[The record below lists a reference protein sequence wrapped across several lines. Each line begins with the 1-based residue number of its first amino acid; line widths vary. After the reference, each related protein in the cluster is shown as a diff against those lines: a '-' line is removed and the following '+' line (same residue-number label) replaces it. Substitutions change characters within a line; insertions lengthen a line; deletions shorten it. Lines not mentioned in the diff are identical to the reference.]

1 MRLAALFALCTPLMA
16 ADSPADHF
24 EKSIRP
30 LFAAKCQSCH
40 GAKAKMGGLNV
51 TDESVRQF
59 VTPGKPEASR
69 LYIALTYADKYKMP
83 PTGKLGDDEIAAFR
97 VWIEQG
103 AWLPESKPALTGTIT
118 PGQRKHW
125 AFQPVVRSEPPAGK
139 AGAWVRNPID
149 AFILAKLE
157 EKGLTPAAPVQKVTL
172 LRRVT
177 YDLTGLPPTPAE
189 LDAFL
194 KDDSP
199 RAFEKV
205 VDRLLSTPQY
215 GERWGRHW
223 LDVARY
229 ADSTGMDE
237 DHMYP
242 HAWRFRDY
250 VVDAFNRDLP
260 YDRFIVEQLAG
271 DLLPQPVH
279 VATGFLALGPKP
291 LAQQDR
297 VKMIYDVVDEQID
310 VTSKAFLGLTLACA
324 RCHDH
329 KFDPLLTSDYY
340 AMAGMFA
347 STKNF
352 RDLGRPGAVSYLHYT
367 PLDPAAYARW
377 QRHRETMW
385 GKRMEM
391 EETLAEDKSLRGEV
405 ASYMVAAW
413 RAVHEGKVSGGLD
426 RAVLAKWI
434 CYLDPANGEQKH
446 LRDYYAAT
454 ADTIDEVAARYQ
466 KTYQASAERFDE
478 RLARWRKRY
487 KEDAARG
494 RDLQPRPE
502 PDPLEH
508 PFFAGVVSK
517 DGPFGGVE
525 GPRVTALRK
534 EWIRLEET
542 VPDEP
547 AMASG
552 VVDGEIADQR
562 IFVRGDHHNPGGPA
576 PKRFPL
582 VLSKSQDLPA
592 ITGSGR
598 LQLARFIASPDNPLT
613 ARVMVNRIWQWH
625 FGEALVRTPSN
636 WGATGEKPTHPELLD
651 YLASRFI
658 ESGWS
663 IKAMHRLIL
672 ASNAYRMST
681 VASRGAREIDP
692 ANRLWS
698 RFNRQRLSVEQIRDS
713 MLAFDGSLDRTFGG
727 SLLTEGRRGGRA
739 LKADQVVRRTL
750 YLPVRRGS
758 IHTVLAAFD
767 FGDATTSSEGRT
779 RTNVAPQAL
788 FIMNSEYVRGHA
800 LGIARQLLADSA
812 LADAQRIDRLY
823 RLVLSRPA
831 SPSETDQAL
840 TYVSSLMTKL
850 GTDGSRLVSWQS
862 LCHALIAANEFIY
875 LE

>member
-1 MRLAALFALCTPLMA
+1 MRLAVLLALCAPLVA

-24 EKSIRP
+24 EKTIRP

-51 TDESVRQF
+51 TDASVRQF

-69 LYIALTYADKYKMP
+69 LYIALTYAEKYKMP
-83 PTGKLGDDEIAAFR
+83 PTGKLAGDEIAAFR
-97 VWIEQG
+97 LWIEQG
-103 AWLPESKPALTGTIT
+103 AWLPESKPSLTGRIT

-125 AFQPVVRSEPPAGK
+125 AFQPIARSEPPAVK
-139 AGAWVRNPID
+139 AAAWVRNPID

-157 EKGLTPAAPVQKVTL
+157 EKGLAPAAPAAKETL
-172 LRRVT
+172 IRRVT
-177 YDLTGLPPTPAE
+177 YDLTGLPPAPAE
-189 LDAFL
+189 LEAFL
-194 KDDSP
+194 QDDSP
-199 RAFEKV
+199 RAFERV
-205 VDRLLSTPQY
+205 VDRLLSVPQY

-237 DHMYP
+237 DHIYP

-310 VTSKAFLGLTLACA
+310 VTSKAFLGLTLSCA

-340 AMAGMFA
+340 SMAGIFA

-352 RDLGRPGAVSYLHYT
+352 RELGRPGSVSYVHYT
-367 PLDPAAYARW
+367 PLDQAAYDRW
-377 QRHRETMW
+377 QRHREAMW
-385 GKRMEM
+385 AKRMKM
-391 EETLAEDKSLRGEV
+391 EEALAEDKSLRFEV
-405 ASYMVAAW
+405 APYMVAAW
-413 RAVHEGKVSGGLD
+413 RAVHEGKVAGGLD
-426 RAVLAKWI
+426 RAVLSKWI
-434 CYLDPANGEQKH
+434 CHLDPANGEKKH
-446 LRDYYAAT
+446 LREFHAAT
-454 ADTIDEVAARYQ
+454 SDTIEEIAGRYQ
-466 KTYQASAERFDE
+466 QAFKTSAERFDDL
-478 RLARWRKRY
+478 LARWRKRY

-494 RDLQPRPE
+494 LDLRPRPE
-502 PDPLEH
+502 PDPVEH
-508 PFFAGVVSK
+508 PFFADVMSK
-517 DGPFGGVE
+517 DGPFGRAESPKAAV
-525 GPRVTALRK
+525 LRR
-534 EWIRLEET
+534 EWNRLEET
-542 VPDEP
+542 VPEEP
-547 AMASG
+547 AMASA
-552 VVDGEIADQR
+552 VVDGEVVEQR
-562 IFVRGDHHNPGGPA
+562 VFVRGDHHNPGSPA

-582 VLSKSQDLPA
+582 VLSKSEDLPGV
-592 ITGSGR
+592 TGSGR

-613 ARVMVNRIWQWH
+613 ARVIVNRIWQWH

-658 ESGWS
+658 ASGWS

-672 ASNAYRMST
+672 GSNAYRMSA
-681 VASRGAREIDP
+681 VASGQAREIDP

-727 SLLTEGRRGGRA
+727 SLLPDGRAGGRE

-758 IHTVLAAFD
+758 IHSVLAAFD

-788 FIMNSEYVRGHA
+788 FIMNSEYVRSHA
-800 LGIARQLLADSA
+800 LGMARKVLAASS
-812 LADAQRIDRLY
+812 LADAQRVDRLY

-831 SPSETDQAL
+831 TPSETDRAL
-840 TYVSSLMTKL
+840 TYVSSLQAKL
-850 GTDGSRLVSWQS
+850 GTEGSRLASWQS